1 MKTRARVAAAALA
14 CVALGFTAHAVRERQ
29 PAGQTAKAD
38 IAALGAEP
46 AIPEFWS
53 TELLEDY
60 ELPLATPSRTP
71 RHVSRDYYY
80 ALPERRVFRSYP
92 VYHPDREPAGYME
105 RLRGAEPEVVFDA
118 ATLRTDG
125 DWIAAGRVVF
135 EMPIDVNGPILRPS
149 HVRDR
154 AWYDR
159 HRVPVASDGTMPFA
173 RWVVREKGTVELG
186 NVACAMCHT
195 RVMPD
200 GTVILGA
207 QGNFPFDQIFADD
220 IPNIPSAV
228 MPLLVQALVGA
239 PWDNETSARLRGMST
254 TELRDAWA
262 AIPPGVI
269 ARQGTSVFAPPAV
282 PDLIGIANR
291 RYLDKTGL
299 GRHRGVADLMR
310 YAAMNQTLDVLGD
323 YGGFVPDAA
332 DGRTRTE
339 PGRAGFSGANDRYSD
354 AQLYALG
361 QFLYSLTPPPNPNQP
376 DALSRRGEQV
386 FARSGCA
393 RCHTPPAY
401 TANALVPADGF
412 TVPAGHRQR
421 YDVLDVRVGT
431 DSTLTMRTRRGT
443 GYYKIP
449 SLRGVWYRGPFEHS
463 GSVATLEDWFD
474 ARRTSSDYAPTGFKG
489 ADAATR
495 AVPGHRFGLALSA
508 GDKGALVAFLKTL

>member
-1 MKTRARVAAAALA
+1 MRRARVAAAAVA
-14 CVALGFTAHAVRERQ
+14 CVALWLATRSTPAAQVRPPE
-29 PAGQTAKAD
+29 
-38 IAALGAEP
+38 AAAP
-46 AIPEFWS
+46 MAAQSAIPAFWS
-53 TELLEDY
+53 TELLGDY
-60 ELPLATPSRTP
+60 ELPLATLARTP
-71 RHVSRDYYY
+71 SHVPRDYYY
-80 ALPERRVFRSYP
+80 ALPERRVYKSYP
-92 VYHPDREPAGYME
+92 VYHPDREPAGYMD
-105 RLRGAEPEVVFDA
+105 RLRAAEPEIVFDA
-118 ATLRTDG
+118 ARIRTDA
-125 DWIAAGRVVF
+125 DWIAAGRLVF
-135 EMPIDVNGPILRPS
+135 EMPIDVNGPILRSS

-154 AWYDR
+154 AWYEK
-159 HRVPVASDGTMPFA
+159 HRVPVAADGTMPYA
-173 RWVVREKGTVELG
+173 RWVVRETGKVDLG

-220 IPNIPSAV
+220 IPSIPPPV
-228 MPLLVQALVGA
+228 VPLVVQALVGA
-239 PWDNETSARLRGMST
+239 PWDVDATSRLRAMSNAA
-254 TELRDAWA
+254 LRDAWA

-282 PDLIGIANR
+282 PDLIGIADR

-332 DGRTRTE
+332 DGRTRAA
-339 PGRAGFSGANDRYSD
+339 PGKAGFSGANDRYSD

-361 QFLYSLTPPPNPNQP
+361 RFVYSLTPPPNPNQP

-412 TVPAGHRQR
+412 TVPSEHRTR

-431 DSTLTMRTRRGT
+431 DPTLTMRTRRGT

-449 SLRGVWYRGPFEHS
+449 SLRGVWYRGPFEHN

-474 ARRTSSDYAPTGFKG
+474 PRRLRGDYVPTGFKG
-489 ADAATR
+489 AGVATR
-495 AVPGHRFGLALSA
+495 AVPGHRFGLALPPT
-508 GDKGALVAFLKTL
+508 DKTALIAFLKTL

>member
-1 MKTRARVAAAALA
+1 MRRARVAAAAVA
-14 CVALGFTAHAVRERQ
+14 CVALWLATRSTPAAQVRPPE
-29 PAGQTAKAD
+29 
-38 IAALGAEP
+38 AAAP
-46 AIPEFWS
+46 MAAQSAIPAFWS
-53 TELLEDY
+53 TELLGDY
-60 ELPLATPSRTP
+60 ELPLATLARTP
-71 RHVSRDYYY
+71 SHVPRDYYY
-80 ALPERRVFRSYP
+80 ALPERRVYKSYP
-92 VYHPDREPAGYME
+92 VYHPDREPAGYMD
-105 RLRGAEPEVVFDA
+105 RLRAAEPEIVFDA
-118 ATLRTDG
+118 ARIRTDA
-125 DWIAAGRVVF
+125 DWIAAGRLVF
-135 EMPIDVNGPILRPS
+135 EMPIDVNGPILRSS

-154 AWYDR
+154 AWYEK
-159 HRVPVASDGTMPFA
+159 HRVPVAADGTMPYA
-173 RWVVREKGTVELG
+173 RWVVREKGKVDLG

-220 IPNIPSAV
+220 IPSIPPPV
-228 MPLLVQALVGA
+228 VPLVVQALVGA
-239 PWDNETSARLRGMST
+239 PWDVDATSRLRAMSNAA
-254 TELRDAWA
+254 LRDAWA

-282 PDLIGIANR
+282 PDLIGIADR

-332 DGRTRTE
+332 DGRTRAA
-339 PGRAGFSGANDRYSD
+339 PGKAGFSGANDRYSD

-361 QFLYSLTPPPNPNQP
+361 RFVYSLTPPPNPNQP

-412 TVPAGHRQR
+412 TVPPEHRTR

-431 DSTLTMRTRRGT
+431 DPTLTMRTRRGT

-449 SLRGVWYRGPFEHS
+449 SLRGVWYRGPFEHN

-474 ARRTSSDYAPTGFKG
+474 PRRLRGDYVPTGFKG
-489 ADAATR
+489 AGVATR
-495 AVPGHRFGLALSA
+495 AVPGHRFGLALPPT
-508 GDKGALVAFLKTL
+508 DKTALIAFLKTL